1 MARRYGEKSKTVRTW
16 KKLSKMNVA
25 ELNEFKDHLEEHK
38 QYNSKVYDHVIQK
51 LSLI

>member
-1 MARRYGEKSKTVRTW
+1 MARRYGEKVKVTRTW
-16 KKLSKMNVA
+16 KKLARMNTA
-25 ELNEFKDHLEEHK
+25 ELNKFKEHLEEHN